1 MKDTS
6 PKDPWA
12 GSGGSPGGAGQFLI
26 GFGLAM
32 VALWFFFDSVQV
44 VSGHRGIISGMFGG
58 RGGGMGNWETT
69 SMGVIF
75 VPFFIGT
82 VALFY
87 DAKQKWAWGLLWI
100 GVFIIV
106 VEVLSRLRPQF
117 NMGMSQLILMM
128 VMFAAGAGLML
139 RSYRTIQ
146 AEDAAERKAAAT
158 PSDSKTEKP
167 PEAADGE

>member
-1 MKDTS
+1 MKEKS
-6 PKDPWA
+6 SKDPWA
-12 GSGGSPGGAGQFLI
+12 GSGGSPGGAGQFLM
-26 GFGLAM
+26 GFGLSM

-44 VSGHRGIISGMFGG
+44 VSGHHGLISGMVGG
-58 RGGGMGNWETT
+58 RGGMGNWETT

-87 DAKQKWAWGLLWI
+87 DASQKWAWGLLSI
-100 GVFIIV
+100 GIFVIV

-128 VMFAAGAGLML
+128 VMFAAGAGMML

-146 AEDAAERKAAAT
+146 IEEA
-158 PSDSKTEKP
+158 PSESPADKP
-167 PEAADGE
+167 DGN